1 MPEIRKADQ
10 RLAVGGWAVHVP
22 GLAATDLPGSPA
34 EPACLPVDAK
44 DVLGR
49 KGLLGKEPSTR
60 LALCAVHRVLGLPP
74 GKLAEPLPYAP
85 GTAVVVASN
94 LGNVETVC
102 TVLDDMRERG
112 GTAVSPMD
120 APNASSNVIASS
132 LAIRYGFNGP
142 NLAVCSG
149 ATAGLDAVRL
159 ARLLI
164 LGGRAERAVV
174 VGVEPADPIA
184 RGLAALRPGS
194 PGELIAGAGVV
205 LLGLPGAWPWDTGIE
220 CGPVVRHGASR
231 PAVTPPLADALVG
244 EFYGAAGVVRLAAAA
259 ATIAAAP
266 TTEAAADAANSARYT
281 VSCGDADDGW
291 LTVDVSAA
299 ADRAAS
305 GETAGAAARTAV
317 SAGAAS

>member
-1 MPEIRKADQ
+1 MSENRKADQ
-10 RLAVGGWAVHVP
+10 VLAVAGWAVHVP
-22 GLAATDLPGSPA
+22 GRSAAELPGSPA
-34 EPACLPVDAK
+34 EPACPPEDAK

-60 LALCAVHRVLGLPP
+60 LALCAVHRALGLPP

-112 GTAVSPMD
+112 GTAVSPLD

-132 LAIRYGFNGP
+132 LAIKYGFNGP

-174 VGVEPADPIA
+174 VGVEPADPVA
-184 RGLAALRPGS
+184 SALSGLRTGAPG
-194 PGELIAGAGVV
+194 PLVAGAGAV
-205 LLGLPGAWPWDTGIE
+205 LLGLPGAWPWQTGIG
-220 CGPVVRHGASR
+220 CGPVVRHGATR
-231 PAVTPPLADALVG
+231 PQAPAPALGEALAA
-244 EFYGAAGVVRLAAAA
+244 EFYGATGVVRLAAAA
-259 ATIAAAP
+259 ATLAAGTDTAGAP
-266 TTEAAADAANSARYT
+266 RSYT
-281 VSCGDADDGW
+281 VDCGDAEDGW
-291 LTVDVSAA
+291 LTVDVG
-299 ADRAAS
+299 RAA
-305 GETAGAAARTAV
+305 ELAAARTPVGAG
-317 SAGAAS
+317 SAS

>member
-1 MPEIRKADQ
+1 MSETRKADQ
-10 RLAVGGWAVHVP
+10 PLAVAAWAVHVP
-22 GLAATDLPGSPA
+22 GLTAADLPGSPD
-34 EPACLPVDAK
+34 EPACTPDDAK

-60 LALCAVHRVLGLPP
+60 LALCAVHRALGLPP

-112 GTAVSPMD
+112 GTAVSPLD

-132 LAIRYGFNGP
+132 LAIKYGFNGP

-184 RGLAALRPGS
+184 SALSGLRTGESGALVG
-194 PGELIAGAGVV
+194 GAGVV
-205 LLGLPGAWPWDTGIE
+205 LLGRPGAWPWETGIA
-220 CGPVVRHGASR
+220 CGPVVRSAER
-231 PAVTPPLADALVG
+231 PEAAAPALADAAGG
-244 EFYGAAGVVRLAAAA
+244 EFYGAAGVVRLAVAA
-259 ATIAAAP
+259 ATLN
-266 TTEAAADAANSARYT
+266 AAADPAATPSYT
-281 VSCGDADDGW
+281 VGCGDADDGY
-291 LTVDVSAA
+291 LTVSVGRAA
-299 ADRAAS
+299 ADRTPVGAGSAS
-305 GETAGAAARTAV
+305 
-317 SAGAAS
+317 